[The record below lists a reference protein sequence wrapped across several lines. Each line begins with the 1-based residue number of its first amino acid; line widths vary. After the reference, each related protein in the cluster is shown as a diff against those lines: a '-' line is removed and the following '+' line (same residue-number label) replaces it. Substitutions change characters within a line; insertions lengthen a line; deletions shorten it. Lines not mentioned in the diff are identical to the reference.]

1 MNENIV
7 ETVQKLCREG
17 NRDSVLT
24 VFQDFPEHF
33 SCIPLNDS
41 NVEPKQAINDLLR
54 ENVILNGVKF
64 FGNGEL
70 FLESLRQVVETLSLS
85 PDYKGSRTGSEIVER
100 VLCKASRTTSGSD
113 SYFTVD
119 QLFTNS
125 DYLLK
130 RRAECLPPIN
140 IEVFLVDNNI
150 HSVVACA
157 NYYGLYS
164 LDEIESASQSFK
176 VHTPQAWLCLDTMV
190 VEKTDYRTGR
200 NVRYLRVDTPDRPSS
215 HQPSGGQGPSA
226 TTPPAGNSNTTQGS
240 TIANAITDTSTTT
253 TTSNSNSHGNP
264 VVDGPDATTSS
275 RGRGKV
281 RAAVGDGNSTRR
293 AGGGGGSATGGG
305 GGDATG
311 GARVHLSPDQLFVTS
326 IKQAFSSMALETGSG
341 SPWSRSAGAEVVGG
355 GQ

>member
-1 MNENIV
+1 MNEHIV

-70 FLESLRQVVETLSLS
+70 FLDSLRQVVETLSLS

-113 SYFTVD
+113 SYFTVE

-130 RRAECLPPIN
+130 RRAESLPPIN

-157 NYYGLYS
+157 NYYGLFS
-164 LDEIESASQSFK
+164 LEEIESASQSFR

-200 NVRYLRVDTPDRPSS
+200 NVRYLRVDTPDRPSHAS
-215 HQPSGGQGPSA
+215 VQ
-226 TTPPAGNSNTTQGS
+226 GNSPEQDAG
-240 TIANAITDTSTTT
+240 TIT
-253 TTSNSNSHGNP
+253 P
-264 VVDGPDATTSS
+264 ATAHIEHS
-275 RGRGKV
+275 GRV
-281 RAAVGDGNSTRR
+281 R
-293 AGGGGGSATGGG
+293 
-305 GGDATG
+305 
-311 GARVHLSPDQLFVTS
+311 LSPEQLFATS
-326 IKQAFSSMALETGSG
+326 IKQALSSGTLEPGSS
-341 SPWSRSAGAEVVGG
+341 SPWGRTSSVP
-355 GQ
+355 